1 MLQSCRSIEENDS
14 IRFELSP
21 LRRGLKRK
29 PKCAGLMAGPLE
41 EHQHMGKLF
50 AAGFEAIEVEL
61 TRIYTTG
68 DAFGC
73 LKSAKLDAAQIAA
86 TVDGKFK
93 SALRPRPQIALSGA
107 TE

>member
-1 MLQSCRSIEENDS
+1 MCRPHGWAFGTAS
-14 IRFELSP
+14 
-21 LRRGLKRK
+21 
-29 PKCAGLMAGPLE
+29 A
-41 EHQHMGKLF
+41 HGKLF

-93 SALRPRPQIALSGA
+93 SALVRVRKSL
-107 TE
+107 

>member
-1 MLQSCRSIEENDS
+1 MCRPHGWAFGTAS
-14 IRFELSP
+14 
-21 LRRGLKRK
+21 
-29 PKCAGLMAGPLE
+29 A
-41 EHQHMGKLF
+41 HGKLF

-73 LKSAKLDAAQIAA
+73 LKSGKLDAAQIAA

-93 SALRPRPQIALSGA
+93 SALFRARKSL
-107 TE
+107 